1 MATRQMTE
9 RSAKW
14 MESVKANFA
23 KATGKP
29 VEAWVERAKKA
40 GFDKDAAVA
49 RRWLRDH
56 EGLTIVQANYVLKLL
71 FADSEPEEDELL
83 AAQYSGKK
91 APLRSIYDRLSKVA
105 RGLGKDVMIAP
116 RKSQVTFARQVTFAV
131 VRAAASTRVDLA
143 LRLPGEKPTA
153 RLAANPKAA
162 GSDPTHTVALAAAK
176 DVDAQVVKWLE
187 LAYRRAA
194 R

>member
-1 MATRQMTE
+1 MTE

-23 KATGKP
+23 KATGKT
-29 VEAWVERAKKA
+29 VEGWVDRARKA
-40 GFDKDAAVA
+40 GFDKDVSAS
-49 RRWLRDH
+49 RRWLREH
-56 EGLTIVQANYVLKLL
+56 EGLTIVQANYVLKVL
-71 FADSEPEEDELL
+71 FADSEPEEDQLL

-91 APLRSIYDRLSKVA
+91 ASLRPIYDRLAKVA
-105 RGLGKDVMIAP
+105 RGFGDDVMIAP

-153 RLAANPKAA
+153 RLAANSRAA

-187 LAYRRAA
+187 LAYRKAA